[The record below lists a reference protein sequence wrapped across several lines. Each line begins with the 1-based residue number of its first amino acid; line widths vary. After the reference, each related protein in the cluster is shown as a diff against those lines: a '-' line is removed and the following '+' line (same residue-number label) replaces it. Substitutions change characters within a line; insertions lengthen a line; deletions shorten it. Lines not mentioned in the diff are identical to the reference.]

1 MGQNLQRW
9 LEVILESPDWTN
21 VKIARDLHPHHSNA
35 TIQKLKD
42 NNLVVFPQGNGVIH
56 YLFGCQVVQREKEGH
71 YHQPQKSN
79 KGKTATS
86 VTIELPG
93 KISSLSSGKTAA
105 SRLMKYPSRQ

>member
-42 NNLVVFPQGNGVIH
+42 NNLVVFPRAMASSITCLDVKSYKEKRRVITTNH
-56 YLFGCQVVQREKEGH
+56 
-71 YHQPQKSN
+71 KSRTRA
-79 KGKTATS
+79 K
-86 VTIELPG
+86 LQH
-93 KISSLSSGKTAA
+93 
-105 SRLMKYPSRQ
+105 RLQ